1 MNFPPLY
8 KTIQKGRDLNFKT
21 FALWVWMSFYQGSV
35 IIMFSVRFFND
46 SYSNIVTITFSS
58 LVAIELLNVYTQ
70 INKYTFKMM
79 LMQIATGVT
88 YFLSVIMLQEY
99 FDASYIDLIF
109 LAKVGVV
116 TLVTWLPLHMLQ
128 WIMSVVDPS
137 EHKKIQDA
145 EDELEKGIF

>member
-1 MNFPPLY
+1 
-8 KTIQKGRDLNFKT
+8 
-21 FALWVWMSFYQGSV
+21 MSFYQGSV

-88 YFLSVIMLQEY
+88 YFLSIIMLQEY
-99 FDASYIDLIF
+99 FDASYINLIF
-109 LAKVGVV
+109 FAKVVVV
-116 TLVTWLPLHMLQ
+116 TLVTWLPLHVL
-128 WIMSVVDPS
+128 
-137 EHKKIQDA
+137 
-145 EDELEKGIF
+145 